1 MPLKTVP
8 NYKHLSKSELERL
21 ARRQLAD
28 YDARR
33 PGTIFAEPGIA
44 IRVDDAYRLQIET
57 ARLRQARGETVA
69 GYKIG
74 CVSQTIRRQLGIE
87 HPVFGH
93 VFRNEVRRSPAMLQ
107 AARFSRPAIEGE
119 FAVTL
124 AEDILVPGEVRQM
137 PQRFVAEV
145 FPVIELHNYVFRGP
159 SQSAGELVANNA
171 LHAGIVAPAVT
182 GSFKAGQSLQ
192 IRVGINSALGDQAAV
207 DPLET
212 LAELVLRLDTYGI
225 RPRKGDILLTGSP
238 LPLYPINVGD
248 RVRIESPGL
257 AEVKA
262 AFE

>member
-1 MPLKTVP
+1 MPNNNP
-8 NYKHLSKSELERL
+8 LSESELRRL

-33 PGTIFAEPGIA
+33 PGTVFAEPGIA
-44 IRVDDAYRLQIET
+44 IGVDDAYRVQIEM
-57 ARLRQARGETVA
+57 ARLRKARGETVA

-93 VFRNEVRRSPAMLQ
+93 VFRNEVHRSPAMLQ
-107 AARFSRPAIEGE
+107 TDRFSRPAIEGE

-124 AEDILVPGEVRQM
+124 AEDISVPDEVRQT
-137 PQRFVAEV
+137 PERFVAEA

-182 GSFKAGQSLQ
+182 SPFEAGQSMQ
-192 IRVGINSALGDQAAV
+192 IRVAINAEVDDRAAV
-207 DPLET
+207 DPSET
-212 LAELVLRLDTYGI
+212 LAELVLRLDAYGI

-238 LPLYPINVGD
+238 LPLYPINSGD
-248 RVRIESPGL
+248 RVRVESPGL
-257 AEVKA
+257 AEVEA
-262 AFE
+262 EFE

>member
-1 MPLKTVP
+1 MPNSKP
-8 NYKHLSKSELERL
+8 LSESVLARL

-33 PGTIFAEPGIA
+33 PGTMFAEPGIA
-44 IRVDDAYRLQIET
+44 VGVDDAYRLQIET
-57 ARLRQARGETVA
+57 ARLRKARGETVA

-93 VFRNEVRRSPAMLQ
+93 VFRNEVHRSPATLQ
-107 AARFSRPAIEGE
+107 TGRFSRPAIEGE

-124 AEDILVPGEVRQM
+124 AEDVVVPDEVRQM
-137 PQRFVAEV
+137 PERFVAEA

-159 SQSAGELVANNA
+159 RQSAGELVANNA
-171 LHAGIVAPAVT
+171 LHAGVVAPALT
-182 GSFKAGQSLQ
+182 GTFQAGQTMQ
-192 IRVGINSALGDQAAV
+192 ITVAINAAVDDQAAV

-212 LAELVLRLDTYGI
+212 LVELVLRLDAYGI

-238 LPLYPINVGD
+238 LPLYPVNSGD
-248 RVRIESPGL
+248 RVRVASPGL
-257 AEVKA
+257 AEVEA
-262 AFE
+262 EFD